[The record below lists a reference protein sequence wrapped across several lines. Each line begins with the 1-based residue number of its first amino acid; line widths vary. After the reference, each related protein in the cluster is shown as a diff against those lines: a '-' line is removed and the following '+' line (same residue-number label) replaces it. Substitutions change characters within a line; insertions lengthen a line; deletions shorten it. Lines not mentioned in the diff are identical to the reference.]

1 MKENEFLNMDM
12 LCEHIHYSKSK
23 IYKMVSSKTIPV
35 IKLGG
40 KNLFDKEEIDKWVRR
55 GGRMDDDLPE
65 LPQL

>member
-1 MKENEFLNMDM
+1 MKENEFLDM
-12 LCEHIHYSKSK
+12 GMLSEYIHCSTSK

-40 KNLFDKEEIDKWVRR
+40 QNLFDKVLIDKWVRK
-55 GGRMDDDLPE
+55 GGQMDDDLPN